1 MTAFF
6 IGVGVG
12 ALFIGAFAL
21 LVFERLGRHVDRLR
35 HFGPPELPEFRPRQA
50 QPRVV
55 TRLTKDHLTWEI

>member
-6 IGVGVG
+6 IGMGVG
-12 ALFIGAFAL
+12 ALFIGAFAF
-21 LVFERLGRHVDRLR
+21 LVFERLGRRVEQFADL
-35 HFGPPELPEFRPRQA
+35 PELPEFSPRQD